1 MAPGEDLKGS
11 PRGLLI
17 RSWGVE
23 GLLEPEKGKTQ
34 CTLLRDHG
42 AFIRCLW
49 YTKYSILVHRTPR
62 RPLYQPPSGF
72 LSASKTDPLCM
83 HHLVHLPFPFRSLP
97 ICLCA
102 KAFLSCH
109 CSLCPCCPHPLLC
122 RYTLRSLPGAPS
134 SECSR
139 EDPRHTCQLS
149 ASRHL
154 HFLASP
160 VRNLCLLTQLSLPLQ
175 RRWAQ
180 GPHSLFLAKKLLAH
194 KLDKNA

>member
-1 MAPGEDLKGS
+1 MP
-11 PRGLLI
+11 
-17 RSWGVE
+17 V
-23 GLLEPEKGKTQ
+23 
-34 CTLLRDHG
+34 
-42 AFIRCLW
+42 
-49 YTKYSILVHRTPR
+49 V
-62 RPLYQPPSGF
+62 YQVFNPCPPHPPPPPYQLPSGF

-83 HHLVHLPFPFRSLP
+83 HHLVHLPFPLHSLP

-102 KAFLSCH
+102 KAFLYCH
-109 CSLCPCCPHPLLC
+109 CSLCPCCPTLYSVC
-122 RYTLRSLPGAPS
+122 SYTVRSQSGVTS

-160 VRNLCLLTQLSLPLQ
+160 VRNLCLLTQLSLPSKGDRHRGLT
-175 RRWAQ
+175 
-180 GPHSLFLAKKLLAH
+180 LFLAKELLAH

>member
-23 GLLEPEKGKTQ
+23 GLLEPEKGKAQ
-34 CTLLRDHG
+34 CTLFRDHG

-49 YTKYSILVHRTPR
+49 YTKYSILVHRTPAA
-62 RPLYQPPSGF
+62 PN
-72 LSASKTDPLCM
+72 T
-83 HHLVHLPFPFRSLP
+83 SLP
-97 ICLCA
+97 VASCLHLKQIHSACTIW
-102 KAFLSCH
+102 FTSHSPFVH
-109 CSLCPCCPHPLLC
+109 CPFASVPRPFFTATVPSARAAPTLYSVCS
-122 RYTLRSLPGAPS
+122 YTLRSLPGATS

-139 EDPRHTCQLS
+139 EDPRHTCQPS

-175 RRWAQ
+175 RR
-180 GPHSLFLAKKLLAH
+180 
-194 KLDKNA
+194 